1 VKPLEGRLA
10 VVTGAS
16 RGIGGASAEALA
28 AAGATVVRL
37 SRSLENGTRG
47 AFRDLRA
54 DLSRVEEIVR
64 ATTRIL
70 EQWGT
75 PAIVVQNAG
84 LFLLR
89 PFEATEPAE
98 LDQHLALNVRAPFVL
113 AQGLL
118 PAMRGTGQGI
128 HITIGSISDHV
139 GLPENAAYT
148 VSKFGVRGLHE
159 ALAAEYRGTG
169 VRFSLISPGATD
181 TPVWDPFD
189 PDARPGFL
197 RRALM
202 LQPADVADAVVFAA
216 TRPPHATVE
225 WLRLA
230 PTPAE
235 SGS

>member
-1 VKPLEGRLA
+1 MPLEGRLA

-16 RGIGGASAEALA
+16 RGIGAACAAGLA

-37 SRSLENGTRG
+37 ARSLDEGTHG
-47 AFRDLRA
+47 AFRDLRC
-54 DLSRVEEIVR
+54 DLSRVDQVVA

-70 EQWGT
+70 SEWGT
-75 PAIVVQNAG
+75 PAVVVQNAG
-84 LFLLR
+84 VFLLK

-98 LDQHLALNVRAPFVL
+98 LDAQLALNIRAPFVL

-118 PAMRGTGQGI
+118 PAMRGAGGGV
-128 HITIGSISDHV
+128 HITIGSTCDHV
-139 GLPENAAYT
+139 GFPDNAAYT
-148 VSKFGVRGLHE
+148 ASKFGVRGLHE

-169 VRFSLISPGATD
+169 VRCSLVSPGSTD
-181 TPVWDPFD
+181 TPIWDPFD
-189 PDARPGFL
+189 PDASPGLL

-202 LQPADVADAVVFAA
+202 LRPEDVADAVVFVA

-230 PTPAE
+230 PAPVE
-235 SGS
+235 GG